1 MTQSHVRS
9 TLAAALLLVNLNLP
23 ARGAEAQPGPLT
35 EGVAAG
41 TATAPPAEG
50 AATGVG
56 AAQDC
61 ARWPASKFD
70 PVAQA
75 CLCPDG
81 MWWNLRG
88 DACLPREHAA
98 AELCGNAWPSSQ
110 PVFVEG
116 GQYRCV
122 CPLPS
127 LWDPASAVCAVPPTV
142 GAQECGEEWP
152 GTMPVLAP
160 SGTEFECRCPGG
172 RRWDQVSRGC
182 VDSAPP
188 AGAARMFFPTVALPP
203 SAAGPGPGHF
213 GAGVAAPDGGF
224 RQPRP
229 EDSSALSSGG
239 AAPLPVPAPSAPSP
253 CETLLAEIRGR
264 AAAGQ
269 KAEVDALGMRAA
281 VRGCD
286 PAAISDAVRGPAA
299 GN

>member
-1 MTQSHVRS
+1 MTKSHAGWI
-9 TLAAALLLVNLNLP
+9 LATALLLVNLL
-23 ARGAEAQPGPLT
+23 ARAADAQPAAGA

-41 TATAPPAEG
+41 APPP
-50 AATGVG
+50 AAG
-56 AAQDC
+56 QDC
-61 ARWPASKFD
+61 ARWPASRFD

-98 AELCGNAWPSSQ
+98 AELCGSAWPSSQ

-127 LWDPASAVCAVPPTV
+127 LWDPVSAACAVPPTV

-182 VDSAPP
+182 VDSAPL
-188 AGAARMFFPTVALPP
+188 AGAARMFVPTVALPP
-203 SAAGPGPGHF
+203 SATAPRPGEY
-213 GAGVAAPDGGF
+213 GAGTAVPNGGAWQAEAEEPAALP
-224 RQPRP
+224 
-229 EDSSALSSGG
+229 SGG
-239 AAPLPVPAPSAPSP
+239 AAPMGVPEPSASSP
-253 CETLLAEIRGR
+253 CEALLAEIRGR

-286 PAAISDAVRGPAA
+286 PAAISDAVRGPAPA
-299 GN
+299 N

>member
-1 MTQSHVRS
+1 MTQSRALR
-9 TLAAALLLVNLNLP
+9 TLATASLLLNLLARGVGAQPLP
-23 ARGAEAQPGPLT
+23 AAEGGAA
-35 EGVAAG
+35 
-41 TATAPPAEG
+41 APPPA
-50 AATGVG
+50 

-61 ARWPASKFD
+61 ARWPASRFD

-98 AELCGNAWPSSQ
+98 AELCGSAWPSSQ

-127 LWDPASAVCAVPPTV
+127 LWDPASAACAVPPTV

-172 RRWDQVSRGC
+172 RRWDQGSRGC

-188 AGAARMFFPTVALPP
+188 AGAARMFFPTVAIPP
-203 SAAGPGPGHF
+203 TPVAPGAGDRGAGPAPD
-213 GAGVAAPDGGF
+213 AGV
-224 RQPRP
+224 RQPGVQDP
-229 EDSSALSSGG
+229 AALPSGG
-239 AAPLPVPAPSAPSP
+239 AAPMVVPAPSASSP
-253 CETLLAEIRGR
+253 CEALLAEIRGR

-286 PAAISDAVRGPAA
+286 PAAISDAVRGAAPA
-299 GN
+299 N